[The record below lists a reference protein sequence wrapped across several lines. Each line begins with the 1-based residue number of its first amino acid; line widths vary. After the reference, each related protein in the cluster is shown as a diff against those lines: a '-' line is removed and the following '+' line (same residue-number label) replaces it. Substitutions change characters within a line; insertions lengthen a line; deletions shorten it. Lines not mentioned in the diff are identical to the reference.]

1 MGSITDGFMPLSTA
15 YINIRSVVLLQ
26 VLFLLLLLFFL
37 SFSFFFPALTV
48 VNEAATRFCLSLV
61 SGVWIG
67 LRLRAVSC
75 FSAALG

>member
-26 VLFLLLLLFFL
+26 VLFLLLLFL

-48 VNEAATRFCLSLV
+48 VNEAAARFCLSLV

>member
-1 MGSITDGFMPLSTA
+1 MPFSTA
-15 YINIRSVVLLQ
+15 YINRRSVVLQ
-26 VLFLLLLLFFL
+26 VLLF
-37 SFSFFFPALTV
+37 SALTV
-48 VNEAATRFCLSLV
+48 VNEAAARFCLSLV